1 MSGASSSDTN
11 LVSIK
16 VEISA
21 MGGMRK
27 VNLSNIPL
35 SMTIGELKSRLNV
48 RPNSRFGR
56 SNKYENWDNRRTLSD
71 YFVKN
76 EEQFMCVI
84 QCMVE
89 DGQSDVDDYDQWLL
103 ANQKK

>member
-1 MSGASSSDTN
+1 MSGASSSDPN

-21 MGGMRK
+21 MGGARK

-56 SNKYENWDNRRTLSD
+56 SNECENWDNRRTFSD

-84 QCMVE
+84 QCVVE
-89 DGQSDVDDYDQWLL
+89 DGQSHVDDYDQWLL